1 MAAKKTS
8 ADEPK
13 GYAEAMAE
21 LESILREIDSNSV
34 DVDVLS
40 ARVQRAS
47 YLVDWCTERITAAQ
61 LTIDELV
68 AAFDDDDIDD
78 DSDDDGDF
86 DDDEFEDD
94 DEFDDEDDDDEDDE

>member
-1 MAAKKTS
+1 MATKKTS
-8 ADEPK
+8 PDEPK

-40 ARVQRAS
+40 AKVQRAS

-68 AAFDDDDIDD
+68 AT
-78 DSDDDGDF
+78 
-86 DDDEFEDD
+86 FEDD
-94 DEFDDEDDDDEDDE
+94 EDKFDEDEDEDEDFDDEDDE

>member
-1 MAAKKTS
+1 MATKKTS
-8 ADEPK
+8 AEEPK

-40 ARVQRAS
+40 AKVQRAS
-47 YLVDWCTERITAAQ
+47 FLVDWCTGRITAAQ

-68 AAFDDDDIDD
+68 A
-78 DSDDDGDF
+78 S
-86 DDDEFEDD
+86 FEDD
-94 DEFDDEDDDDEDDE
+94 DEGFDDGEFDDDEDEDFDDEDDE

>member
-8 ADEPK
+8 SDEPK

-21 LESILREIDSNSV
+21 LETILREIDSNSV

-40 ARVQRAS
+40 TKVQRAS

-68 AAFDDDDIDD
+68 ASFEDDDKV
-78 DSDDDGDF
+78 F

-94 DEFDDEDDDDEDDE
+94 DEEDFDDEDDE

>member
-1 MAAKKTS
+1 MAAKKSS
-8 ADEPK
+8 AEEPK

-47 YLVDWCTERITAAQ
+47 FLVDWCTGRITAAQ

-68 AAFDDDDIDD
+68 ASFE
-78 DSDDDGDF
+78 

-94 DEFDDEDDDDEDDE
+94 EFEDDEDDEEEDFDDEDDEE

>member
-8 ADEPK
+8 AEEPK

-40 ARVQRAS
+40 AKVQRAS
-47 YLVDWCTERITAAQ
+47 FLVDWCTGRITAAQ

-68 AAFDDDDIDD
+68 A
-78 DSDDDGDF
+78 S
-86 DDDEFEDD
+86 FEDD
-94 DEFDDEDDDDEDDE
+94 DEGFDDGEFDDDEDEDFDDEDDE

>member
-8 ADEPK
+8 TGEPS

-21 LESILREIDSNSV
+21 LESILREIDSNTV

-40 ARVQRAS
+40 AKVQRAS
-47 YLVDWCTERITAAQ
+47 YLVEWCTQRITAAQ

-68 AAFDDDDIDD
+68 ASFENDDFDDDD
-78 DSDDDGDF
+78 F
-86 DDDEFEDD
+86 DE
-94 DEFDDEDDDDEDDE
+94 DDEDDEEDDE

>member
-1 MAAKKTS
+1 MATKKTS
-8 ADEPK
+8 TDEPK

-21 LESILREIDSNSV
+21 LEAILREIDSNSV

-40 ARVQRAS
+40 TKVQRAS

-68 AAFDDDDIDD
+68 ASFEDDDQ
-78 DSDDDGDF
+78 DF
-86 DDDEFEDD
+86 DDD
-94 DEFDDEDDDDEDDE
+94 DEFDDEDFDDEDDE

>member
-8 ADEPK
+8 SDEPK

-21 LESILREIDSNSV
+21 LETILREIDSNSV

-40 ARVQRAS
+40 TKVQRAS

-68 AAFDDDDIDD
+68 ASFEDDDKV
-78 DSDDDGDF
+78 F
-86 DDDEFEDD
+86 DDDEFEDE
-94 DEFDDEDDDDEDDE
+94 DEEDFDDEDDE

>member
-8 ADEPK
+8 GGEPK

-40 ARVQRAS
+40 TKVQRAS

-68 AAFDDDDIDD
+68 ASFEDDDE
-78 DSDDDGDF
+78 GF

-94 DEFDDEDDDDEDDE
+94 DEEDFDDEDDE

>member
-78 DSDDDGDF
+78 DSDDD
-86 DDDEFEDD
+86 DEFEDD